1 MVRIVVV
8 GGGVAGF
15 SAAMVAKS
23 AGADEVVVIERSDAL
38 GGLLLVA
45 GIGLCGSG
53 AFSVFAEAKALGGAS
68 LFTDVLFPIATHS
81 DISTPGF
88 DRAMLYNVTKVDA
101 RMQSVLNDNGIDVR
115 LNQRVVETK
124 RTGNTIDAVVV
135 EDGTEIGGDAFIDA
149 TGSVTGMP
157 GCVEFGIGCVEC
169 ILRCPTLGD
178 PKGLVDDDVEL
189 ISVINS
195 HGDKGVTGTS
205 YLIPI
210 ASLSDD
216 LQEQV
221 RRDGYVHVTVPP
233 HVKPDMARAKRAATY
248 GKGVMSQDIIT
259 SQILFLD
266 VGGYV
271 KATANAAPRFA
282 RSLRELP
289 GLEDAMIA
297 QPLAGH
303 RGHLVEGLTIVPR
316 DSTLKITGFNNLFCG
331 GIKSGH
337 ALFIMDV
344 VCSGDL
350 AGYNAVRK
358 ARGKACRELPK
369 TLMIGAVIDV
379 VNSRM
384 KDKNS
389 VQYSTQGSVNTLTEL
404 GVYRENEDE
413 IVEEVNRL
421 GLTDVYRTT
430 AVRG

>member
-23 AGADEVVVIERSDAL
+23 VGADEVVVIERSDAL
-38 GGLLLVA
+38 GGLAQVA
-45 GIGLCGSG
+45 GIGLCGAG
-53 AFSVFAEAKALGGAS
+53 AFSVLAEAKALGGAR
-68 LFTDVLFPIATHS
+68 LYTDVLFPIATHAE
-81 DISTPGF
+81 ISTPGF
-88 DRAMLYNVTKVDA
+88 DRAMLYNVTKLDA
-101 RMQSVLNDNGIDVR
+101 RMQRTLYENGIDVR
-115 LNQRVVETK
+115 LGQRVVETK
-124 RTGNTIDAVVV
+124 RTGKKIDAVVV
-135 EDGTEIGGDAFIDA
+135 EDGTEIAGNAFVDA

-157 GCVEFGIGCVEC
+157 GCVEFGSGCVEC

-178 PKGLVDDDVEL
+178 PKGLVDDEVEL
-189 ISVINS
+189 ISITNS
-195 HGDKGVTGTS
+195 HGEKGVTGTS

-216 LQEQV
+216 LKDEI
-221 RRDGYVHVTVPP
+221 RREGYVHVAVPP
-233 HVKPDMARAKRAATY
+233 HVKPDMSRAKKAATF

-259 SQILFLD
+259 SKILFVD
-266 VGGYV
+266 IGGYV

-282 RSLRELP
+282 RSLREIP

-316 DSTLKITGFNNLFCG
+316 DNTLQITGFDNLLCG

-337 ALFIMDV
+337 SLFIMDV
-344 VCSGDL
+344 ACSGDL

-369 TLMIGAVIDV
+369 TLMIGALIDFI
-379 VNSRM
+379 NSRM
-384 KDKNS
+384 KGEDC
-389 VQYSTQGSVNTLTEL
+389 VQYSSQGSVNTLTEL
-404 GVYRENEDE
+404 GVYRENEVE
-413 IVEEVNRL
+413 IVEEVNSM
-421 GLTDVYRTT
+421 GLRDVYRTT
-430 AVRG
+430 IV